1 MATINT
7 IETESVQVGRALAPP
22 ISAVDVW
29 PSLDPTAPFSL
40 QNWGISNFQGVHNQ
54 IGLHNGIGAHILT
67 GLSSLIGFK
76 TAVGGETNAQP
87 AKEDAAL
94 TQTISAATLLE
105 LWCGPTTHITL
116 NPTAGFLSGAWT
128 LDGTAF
134 CLAPC
139 SDERAKVNIIKL
151 ESSLDKIL
159 SLKGVSFDWNSEV
172 VPTLAAEQHRQI
184 GLIAQEVEEI
194 VPEVVNV
201 EKVEGQELK
210 SVRYENLVALLIEGM
225 KEQQDQIN
233 SLKETVQELSTKLAE
248 CCP

>member
-7 IETESVQVGRALAPP
+7 IESESIQVGRALTPP

-54 IGLHNGIGAHILT
+54 IGLHNGIGSHILT

-105 LWCGPTTHITL
+105 LWCGATTHITL
-116 NPTAGFLSGAWT
+116 NPTAGFLSGVWSYN
-128 LDGTAF
+128 GSNI
-134 CLAPC
+134 CAPC
-139 SDERAKVNIIKL
+139 PSDQRAKTNIVNL
-151 ESSLDKIL
+151 EKSLDKVL
-159 SLKGVSFDWNSEV
+159 SLQGVSFNWNPEV
-172 VPTLAAEQHRQI
+172 VPIRAEKQENSV
-184 GLIAQEVEEI
+184 GFIAQEVEKI
-194 VPEVVNV
+194 VPEVVVTETIEN
-201 EKVEGQELK
+201 QELK
-210 SVRYENLVALLIEGM
+210 TVEYGNLTALLVEAI
-225 KEQQDQIN
+225 KEQQEQIN
-233 SLKETVQELSTKLAE
+233 ALKQTVEELSTKLAD
-248 CCP
+248 CCS

>member
-1 MATINT
+1 MASFQSIGA
-7 IETESVQVGRALAPP
+7 ESIQVGTAATPP
-22 ISAVDVW
+22 IATVDIW
-29 PSLDPTAPFSL
+29 QSLDPTVPFSV
-40 QNWGISNFQGVHNQ
+40 QNWGISNFVGAHNQ
-54 IGLHNGIGAHILT
+54 IGVHNGIGAHILT
-67 GLSSLIGFK
+67 GLSSLIGLK
-76 TAVGGETNAQP
+76 SGVGGEVNAQP
-87 AKEDAAL
+87 KKEDAAL
-94 TQTISAATLLE
+94 TQSISAATLLE

-116 NPTAGFLSGAWT
+116 NPTAGFLSGEWT
-128 LDGTAF
+128 LNGTAF

-210 SVRYENLVALLIEGM
+210 SIRYENLVALLIEGM
-225 KEQQDQIN
+225 KEQQEQIN

-248 CCP
+248 CCS